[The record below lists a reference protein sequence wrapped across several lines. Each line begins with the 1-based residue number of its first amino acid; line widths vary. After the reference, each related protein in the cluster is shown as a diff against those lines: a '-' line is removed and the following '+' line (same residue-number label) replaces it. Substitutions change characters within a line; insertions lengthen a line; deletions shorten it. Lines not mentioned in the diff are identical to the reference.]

1 MGDMVNIKI
10 LRHECCGNAECVAI
24 APEVFALDSKRK
36 AVVLDSE
43 ADTPE
48 KLAEAAE
55 ACPCGAI
62 VIEDDNGEAI
72 GY

>member
-1 MGDMVNIKI
+1 VNIKI
-10 LRHECCGNAECVAI
+10 LRHECCGNGECVAI

-43 ADTPE
+43 ADTPD
-48 KLAEAAE
+48 KLVEAAA

-62 VIEDDNGEAI
+62 VIEDDEGEAV

>member
-1 MGDMVNIKI
+1 VNIKI

-24 APEVFALDSKRK
+24 APAVFALDSKQK
-36 AVVLDSE
+36 AIVLDE
-43 ADTPE
+43 GADTPE
-48 KLAEAAE
+48 KLLEAAE

-62 VIEDDNGEAI
+62 VIVDEDGDVI